1 MATPDHTTVYLG
13 ALVRLSA
20 CLSSLTTQRAV
31 TGGSRGLG
39 FGLVTLLAER
49 VNALVFATARDPT
62 RANELRE
69 LATKH
74 ENVIPVQLEL
84 TSEKSVEAL
93 TRFIEEKAGR
103 LHVAINNAGAR
114 VSPLS
119 ESACMS

>member
-1 MATPDHTTVYLG
+1 MATPDQTIVYLG
-13 ALVRLSA
+13 ALTWPSA
-20 CLSSLTTQRAV
+20 CLSRLMIQSAV

-49 VNALVFATARDPT
+49 VNALVFATARNPA
-62 RANELRE
+62 RAKELQE

-84 TSEKSVEAL
+84 TSAKSVEAL
-93 TRFIEEKAGR
+93 ARVIEEKAGR